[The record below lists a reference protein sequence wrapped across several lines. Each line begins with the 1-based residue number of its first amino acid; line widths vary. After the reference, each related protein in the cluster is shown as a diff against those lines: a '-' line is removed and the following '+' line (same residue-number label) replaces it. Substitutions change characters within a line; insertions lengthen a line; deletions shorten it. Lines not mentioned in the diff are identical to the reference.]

1 MGIELKLPGQGG
13 ALIGGACSQAGRL
26 GRSRRNRVTV
36 FRCTGSVAT
45 LGRWPEPVHK
55 GGTTCGHTGL
65 TEEGRGQWERRVDRK
80 R

>member
-1 MGIELKLPGQGG
+1 
-13 ALIGGACSQAGRL
+13 
-26 GRSRRNRVTV
+26 
-36 FRCTGSVAT
+36 VAT